1 MEEKVKILKFEK
13 LEVVGP
19 TKEEAFVNAPFFIA
33 GDATQAYNNW
43 VKKLGDVAITENM
56 KNDFYMDYLKKKS
69 KCAPGTGF
77 AIVEQSAVAD
87 TRQRPYSFEDVKN
100 TGKRKY
106 KTTYEIIDKVT
117 GEVLASTQETKA
129 KAKEITKNLYKNGL
143 KHNVVCRYTHQV
155 VVGEPIAF
163 TAKYTPSKA
172 TRQGKYIVFGVKA

>member
-13 LEVVGP
+13 LEVVGS

-163 TAKYTPSKA
+163 TAKYTPSISAKKG
-172 TRQGKYIVFGVKA
+172 TYILFGIEA